1 MATQTFR
8 FKAAPLVPAS
18 FTLDGDLLVYQQGLR
33 RTPIPLAKVRTFAVR
48 ERPAFLGFTSTQL
61 LFGLDTGDAR
71 RPTRLQRTMFD
82 PKAPDCRALL
92 DVLHARLPAADA
104 TKLPWV
110 EAAGRLGV
118 VARPWY
124 EGFTHP
130 RSIIAMVLLGAN
142 GFAAGTMPA
151 TGDSA
156 ERFGQGIV
164 TLTVFSI
171 AILLLVSGFRRT
183 RAKK

>member
-18 FTLDGDLLVYQQGLR
+18 FTLDGDTLVYQQGLR
-33 RTPIPLAKVRTFAVR
+33 RTPIALAKVRTFAIR
-48 ERPAFLGFTSTQL
+48 ERPAFLGFTATQL
-61 LFGLDTGDAR
+61 LFELDTGDPR
-71 RPTRLQRTMFD
+71 KPTRMQRTMFD
-82 PKAPDCRALL
+82 PKSPECRAL
-92 DVLHARLPAADA
+92 VEALHARFPAADA
-104 TKLPWV
+104 TKLPWA

-130 RSIIAMVLLGAN
+130 RSMIGMILLGAN
-142 GFAAGTMPA
+142 GFAVGTMPA
-151 TGDSA
+151 TRDSA

-164 TLTVFSI
+164 TLTISVL